1 MHFTR
6 QPRPS
11 VKCDNALNNKEE
23 SLNIESQRFCCF
35 DKGMAM
41 KISTLSIKSTVLAT
55 ALVFLG
61 AGAAYAQGYSSDQA
75 ESPAPYGESAPG
87 SDVTD
92 KDSGYGT
99 KGPGSGVNMA
109 PGARAGINMV
119 DHIKAR
125 AGIRVM
131 TYTIIPISPVR
142 VPISE
147 AGINNSYYITPVHSA
162 LRLACLPCYRVS
174 A

>member
-6 QPRPS
+6 QPHPS

-23 SLNIESQRFCCF
+23 PLNIESQQFCCF

-75 ESPAPYGESAPG
+75 ESPAPYGESAPS

-92 KDSGYGT
+92 KGSGYGPKDSGERSQYGT
-99 KGPGSGVNMA
+99 RRSNGDKYGGSYQGSGRYQGNDLY
-109 PGARAGINMV
+109 
-119 DHIKAR
+119 DHSDIT
-125 AGIRVM
+125 GTGPHIRGR
-131 TYTIIPISPVR
+131 Y
-142 VPISE
+142 
-147 AGINNSYYITPVHSA
+147 
-162 LRLACLPCYRVS
+162 
-174 A
+174 